1 MNKTTNKVELLDYA
15 YSPINIEFDQRIVNP
30 KKKKKKFIGI
40 RYLKEFDEKEIRIFR
55 KNIIKLYE

>member
-30 KKKKKKFIGI
+30 KKKKKKI
-40 RYLKEFDEKEIRIFR
+40 YKNKKLKKI
-55 KNIIKLYE
+55 

>member
-30 KKKKKKFIGI
+30 KKKKKKFIKI
-40 RYLKEFDEKEIRIFR
+40 KFF
-55 KNIIKLYE
+55 IKLIKIIRLKKLKKKN

>member
-30 KKKKKKFIGI
+30 KKKKKKFI
-40 RYLKEFDEKEIRIFR
+40 
-55 KNIIKLYE
+55 